1 MAMNFEDFKNEICRR
16 VKENYGEEHV
26 RTENIKK
33 NNGTSREA
41 LIIQEDGT
49 NIFPT
54 LYLDDYYKQYQEN
67 ENLDDAYDALMTAY
81 KNHRITENMDISI
94 FSDWNKIKDKITYRV
109 INSEKNQ
116 ELLNDVPNRPCLDLS
131 VVYYINL
138 ESTEDCCA
146 SSLIHNSHMDTW
158 SVTENELWEA
168 ARSNKIFEVSFRSL
182 FDFLNDSMGSAPDI
196 DTEPNPLRI
205 VTTNVRSNGAY
216 IPFLD
221 EDFKTHVLKE
231 FSGEYPGAF
240 ILPSSIH
247 ETMLLFDDG
256 KANAD
261 DLKALVK
268 EVNETQVAEA
278 EILSDSVYYMD
289 FSSAE
294 ISIAA

>member
-33 NNGTSREA
+33 NNGTSRDA
-41 LIIQEDGT
+41 LVIQEEGT

-54 LYLDDYYKQYQEN
+54 LYLDDFYKTYLEN
-67 ENLDDAYDALMTAY
+67 ENLDDAYDALVTSY
-81 KNHRITENMDISI
+81 EKHKITENMDISI
-94 FSDWNKIKDKITYRV
+94 FKNWEKIKSKITYRV
-109 INSEKNQ
+109 INTEKNR
-116 ELLNDVPNRPCLDLS
+116 ELLCDIPSRPCLDLS

-182 FDFLNDSMGSAPDI
+182 FDYLNDSLGFSPNA
-196 DTEPNPLRI
+196 DTDPNPLRI
-205 VTTNVRSNGAY
+205 VTTNVKSNGAY

-221 EDFKTHVLKE
+221 EAFKSQVVKE

-240 ILPSSIH
+240 VLPSSIH
-247 ETMLLFDDG
+247 EAMLLFDDG
-256 KANAD
+256 
-261 DLKALVK
+261 
-268 EVNETQVAEA
+268 
-278 EILSDSVYYMD
+278 
-289 FSSAE
+289 
-294 ISIAA
+294 